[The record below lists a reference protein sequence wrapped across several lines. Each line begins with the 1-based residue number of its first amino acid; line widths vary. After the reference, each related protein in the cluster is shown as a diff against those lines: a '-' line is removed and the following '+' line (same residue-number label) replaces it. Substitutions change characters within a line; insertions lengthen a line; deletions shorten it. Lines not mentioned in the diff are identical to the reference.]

1 MNTNLKAGT
10 GIKVIVTMIGLDG
23 HTTGAETVSM
33 ILRDAGIEVVYL
45 GCNQTPEMIVDAAI
59 QEDVDMIGISS
70 HAANYDQVIQ
80 VVNLLRTKKIDD
92 IPVVCGGNI
101 PESRFETLKSK
112 GIAKIFTPG
121 SDSESIVGYI
131 VNNVRKTKRALV
143 AGAVSTS

>member
-1 MNTNLKAGT
+1 MNAGT

-59 QEDVDMIGISS
+59 QEDVDIIGISS

-80 VVNLLRTKKIDD
+80 VVNLLRTKNIDD
-92 IPVVCGGNI
+92 IPVICGGNI
-101 PESRFETLKSK
+101 PRSRFAALKSK
-112 GIAKIFTPG
+112 GIAEIFTPG
-121 SDSESIVGYI
+121 SSSETIVSYI
-131 VNNVRKTKRALV
+131 LNNTRKTNGALV
-143 AGAVSTS
+143 AGAVPAS

>member
-1 MNTNLKAGT
+1 MTAGT

-80 VVNLLRTKKIDD
+80 VVNLLRAKNIDD
-92 IPVVCGGNI
+92 IPVICGGNI
-101 PESRFETLKSK
+101 PRSRFKTLKSS
-112 GIAKIFTPG
+112 GIAEIFTPG
-121 SDSESIVGYI
+121 SSSEAIVSYI
-131 VNNVRKTKRALV
+131 VNNARKANSAPI
-143 AGAVSTS
+143 AGAVWAS